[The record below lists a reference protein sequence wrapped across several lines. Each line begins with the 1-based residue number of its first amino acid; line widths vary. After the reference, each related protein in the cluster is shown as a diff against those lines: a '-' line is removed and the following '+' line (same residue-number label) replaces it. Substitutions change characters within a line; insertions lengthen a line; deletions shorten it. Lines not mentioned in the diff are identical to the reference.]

1 MSFSV
6 RQGSYEGRATLE
18 ILVDGRPWGADKFGA
33 EHFVFGITKA
43 RMVRAALLI
52 LEKFVDS
59 RGGKPWPGQV
69 KRFTDLTGRD
79 VIPVEVAKHDD
90 FQGFGGNQVNQPY
103 LQLTSG
109 RRSLGL
115 GLKKCEGLLVLWRHV
130 DDFLSSNGHNLLFG
144 QKSLASPTNT
154 VDDDKI

>member
-6 RQGSYEGRATLE
+6 QQGSIEGRPTLE
-18 ILVDGRPWGADKFGA
+18 ILVDGRPWGADKFGP
-33 EHFVFGITKA
+33 EHFSFGITKA
-43 RMVRAALLI
+43 RMVRAALPI
-52 LEKFVDS
+52 IEKFVDS

-79 VIPVEVAKHDD
+79 VISVEVAKHDD
-90 FQGFGGNQVNQPY
+90 FEGAGGNQVNQPY

-115 GLKKCEGLLVLWRHV
+115 GLKKCEVLLLLCRHV
-130 DDFLSSNGHNLLFG
+130 DDFLSSNGHNLLLG
-144 QKSLASPTNT
+144 QKSPASSTNT